1 MFHATLLA
9 ALLVAFGVRADAPKA
24 DLSDLKDA
32 VRAADKRGANVEPVK
47 AALAALEKALAKGA
61 TEAAPP
67 ELAALRDAVEVAF
80 KKGESLEAVSDALG
94 AVERALTGK
103 AFERPKGIAQ
113 ALPTEP
119 SFPKKGRARVP
130 VPRPEPNRGP
140 LGITTVAVTPFSSF
154 RLGIE
159 PTYGLAV
166 KGLTEGSPA
175 DKAGLKVN
183 DVLLK
188 LDGKPPGTTPTAF
201 RRLVSELEP
210 NRKFD
215 IVVMRNGETVT
226 VTVPGLDLPLDQP
239 PAPRPANGAKP

>member
-1 MFHATLLA
+1 MFRATLLA
-9 ALLVAFGVRADAPKA
+9 VLVCAPGVRADAPA
-24 DLSDLKDA
+24 PDLSALKDA
-32 VRAADKRGANVEPVK
+32 VRAADKRGANVESVMD
-47 AALAALEKALAKGA
+47 ALAALEKALAKGA

-67 ELAALRDAVEVAF
+67 ELAALRAAVELAC
-80 KKGESLEAVSDALG
+80 KKGENLEAVSGALG

-103 AFERPKGIAQ
+103 AFDRPKEIAH
-113 ALPTEP
+113 ALPPEP

-154 RLGIE
+154 QRGIE

-188 LDGKPPGTTPTAF
+188 LDGKPPGNNPTAF
-201 RRLVSELEP
+201 RQFVSELAP
-210 NRKFD
+210 NRQFD

-226 VTVPGLDLPLDQP
+226 VTVMGLDLPLDQP